1 VAKIEKPVSSSR
13 WLTGSIEFPALDQ
26 TPERSRK
33 HSNTQKFWLDSI
45 FDSSTV
51 EIAKVPIINAVKAV
65 QSVDVKAGLFSNAH
79 KQLIQLCR

>member
-1 VAKIEKPVSSSR
+1 MAKIEKPVSSSR

-33 HSNTQKFWLDSI
+33 HSNTQNFWLDSI

-51 EIAKVPIINAVKAV
+51 GIAKVPIVNAMKTG